1 MLSVNLL
8 LIYLP
13 LLSFR
18 LEHGKPEDKLRIVNA
33 VKGKVLSL
41 SQHKFASNVVE
52 KCVSHATRSERASLI
67 DEVISFNDASPHSP
81 LHTMMKDQVWLFVL
95 FSHFSCFWNV
105 KRKSSRSS

>member
-1 MLSVNLL
+1 MDFFPFT
-8 LIYLP
+8 LIIF
-13 LLSFR
+13 SNK
-18 LEHGKPEDKLRIVNA
+18 EHGKPEDKLRIVTA

-81 LHTMMKDQVWLFVL
+81 LHTMMKDQVR
-95 FSHFSCFWNV
+95 FSLITCNSFIFAGPD
-105 KRKSSRSS
+105 K